1 MIKDLIKYSIWFV
14 VLVAFQLLVLN
25 NIQFSG
31 YVNPYMYI
39 LLILILPY
47 STPNWA
53 LLVIG
58 FLLGLSIDI
67 GNNTLGINA
76 SATVFIAFLRP
87 IVLELIS
94 SRDGYEKE
102 KQLHFSNYGI
112 KWYLQ
117 YSLILIFAHHFFLFF
132 IEVFTFGDF
141 FYTIWRVLLSFIF
154 TSIIIF
160 ISQLFFIRK

>member
-1 MIKDLIKYSIWFV
+1 MIKDLLKYAVWFI
-14 VLVAFQLLVLN
+14 VLVIFQLLILN

-47 STPNWA
+47 NTPNWA
-53 LLVIG
+53 LLIIG

-67 GNNTLGINA
+67 GNNTLGINT
-76 SATVFIAFLRP
+76 SATVFMAFARP
-87 IVLELIS
+87 IVLEIIS
-94 SRDGYEKE
+94 AREGYDTE

-117 YSLILIFAHHFFLFF
+117 YSLSLILAHHLFLFF
-132 IEVFTFGDF
+132 IEVFTFSNF
-141 FYTIWRVLLSFIF
+141 FYTIWRILLSFIF
-154 TSIIIF
+154 TSILIL